1 MKLIIKNSTEILNV
15 LYGDKED
22 YSYINKKGV
31 KKKIKEKLEY
41 LQKIY
46 ETIDEDEVGVD
57 ELYSL
62 GDVINLLDEL
72 NENIIMEEE

>member
-15 LYGDKED
+15 LYGDEDD
-22 YSYINKKGV
+22 YSYINIKGV
-31 KKKIKEKLEY
+31 KEILKEKLEH

-72 NENIIMEEE
+72 SKNIIMEEE

>member
-31 KKKIKEKLEY
+31 KKIIKEKLEY